1 MTDSSNSPGRT
12 DGSDP
17 TPSAEGIDHALL
29 ADRAATP
36 SSERQAAAAVASVVD
51 IDDDEDPI
59 IRDRTEDLSSA
70 VQAKGRKPFRFTVK
84 LLIFSTVAYYFIL
97 PLLPSFRDA
106 LRDLQRVQPVLL
118 VVGLA
123 LEIIA
128 LWCYAPLMQAALGD
142 AGQALSRWRLFR
154 IQMST
159 RALSSIVPGGSAA
172 SSALGYR
179 LMTLSGVS
187 GPDAGFALATVGLGS
202 AVVLNLILWCGL
214 IFSIPYRGVNALY
227 GSAALAGVLVM
238 GLAASLVFGLME
250 GQGRSE
256 RVIRW
261 IARKLRF
268 DEDKAATVLHRVAER
283 LEQLLSDRQLLAR
296 VAFWAALNWLFD
308 MAALWIFLRA
318 FGVTLALDA
327 LIVSFGIAN
336 VLAAIPITPGG
347 LGYVDASYIGM
358 LVGFGAP
365 RRPATL
371 GVAAYRFAQFFFP
384 ILLGGLLYL
393 SLRVGPWS
401 IERRDRLVRL
411 RDLAEE
417 ETRRGESKIDF
428 QLRFPTRD
436 DTGELIRRPPSTRE
450 RIQDQQERYR
460 RWRRDRNRD
469 GDE

>member
-1 MTDSSNSPGRT
+1 MTDPTTSAS
-12 DGSDP
+12 GSD
-17 TPSAEGIDHALL
+17 
-29 ADRAATP
+29 
-36 SSERQAAAAVASVVD
+36 AVPD
-51 IDDDEDPI
+51 EPDDGADEDGVLRVEPEDYERPI
-59 IRDRTEDLSSA
+59 IDVPTRR
-70 VQAKGRKPFRFTVK
+70 PFRFTLK
-84 LLIFSTVAYYFIL
+84 LLVFLTVIYYFVV
-97 PLLPSFRDA
+97 PLIPDFRNA
-106 LRDLQRVQPVLL
+106 LEDLRRVEPFLL
-118 VVGLA
+118 VLGLMLELLA
-123 LEIIA
+123 LY
-128 LWCYAPLMQAALGD
+128 CYAPLMKAALGD
-142 AGQALSRWRLFR
+142 AGHDLSRWRLFR

-214 IFSIPYRGVNALY
+214 VVSILIRGVNPIYA
-227 GSAALAGVLVM
+227 SAALAGIIVM
-238 GLAASLVFGLME
+238 GIAATLVFGLME

-261 IARKLRF
+261 IARKFHF
-268 DEDKAATVLHRVAER
+268 DDDKAAAVLHRVAER
-283 LEQLLSDRQLLAR
+283 LDQLISDKQLLGR
-296 VAFWAALNWLFD
+296 VAFWAALNWLLD
-308 MAALWIFLRA
+308 AAALWVFLRA
-318 FGVTLALDA
+318 FNTTMPIDA

-347 LGYVDASYIGM
+347 LGYVDASYVAL
-358 LVGFGAP
+358 LVGFGAS
-365 RRPATL
+365 RSRATL

-384 ILLGGLLYL
+384 ILLGGVLYL

-401 IERRDRLVRL
+401 IERRDRLIRL

-436 DTGELIRRPPSTRE
+436 DTGELIRRPPSTRQ
-450 RIQDQQERYR
+450 RIEHQQERFR
-460 RWRRDRNRD
+460 RWRRDRKS
-469 GDE
+469 

>member
-1 MTDSSNSPGRT
+1 MTDPTTSAS
-12 DGSDP
+12 GSD
-17 TPSAEGIDHALL
+17 
-29 ADRAATP
+29 
-36 SSERQAAAAVASVVD
+36 AVPD
-51 IDDDEDPI
+51 EPDDGADEDGVLRVEPEDYERPI
-59 IRDRTEDLSSA
+59 IDVPTRR
-70 VQAKGRKPFRFTVK
+70 PFRFTLK
-84 LLIFSTVAYYFIL
+84 LLVFLTVIYYFVV
-97 PLLPSFRDA
+97 PLIPDFRNA
-106 LRDLQRVQPVLL
+106 LEDLRRVEPFLL
-118 VVGLA
+118 VLGLMLELLA
-123 LEIIA
+123 LY
-128 LWCYAPLMQAALGD
+128 CYAPLMKAALGD
-142 AGQALSRWRLFR
+142 AGHDLSRWRLFR

-214 IFSIPYRGVNALY
+214 VVSILIRGVNPIYA
-227 GSAALAGVLVM
+227 SAALAGIIVM
-238 GLAASLVFGLME
+238 GIAATLVFGLME

-261 IARKLRF
+261 IARKFHF
-268 DEDKAATVLHRVAER
+268 DDDKAAAVLHRVAER
-283 LEQLLSDRQLLAR
+283 LEQLISDKQLLGR
-296 VAFWAALNWLFD
+296 VAFWAALNWLLD
-308 MAALWIFLRA
+308 AAALWVFLRA
-318 FGVTLALDA
+318 FNTTMPIDA

-347 LGYVDASYIGM
+347 LGYVDASYVAL
-358 LVGFGAP
+358 LVGFGAS
-365 RRPATL
+365 RSRATL

-384 ILLGGLLYL
+384 ILLGGVLYL

-401 IERRDRLVRL
+401 IERRDRLMRL

-436 DTGELIRRPPSTRE
+436 DTGELIRRPPSTRQ
-450 RIQDQQERYR
+450 RIEHQQERFR
-460 RWRRDRNRD
+460 RWRRDRKS
-469 GDE
+469 

>member
-1 MTDSSNSPGRT
+1 MTDPTTSAS
-12 DGSDP
+12 GSDAVP
-17 TPSAEGIDHALL
+17 DEPDDGAYEDGVLRVEPEDY
-29 ADRAATP
+29 
-36 SSERQAAAAVASVVD
+36 ER
-51 IDDDEDPI
+51 PI
-59 IRDRTEDLSSA
+59 IDVPTRR
-70 VQAKGRKPFRFTVK
+70 PFRFTLK
-84 LLIFSTVAYYFIL
+84 LLVFLTVIYYFVV
-97 PLLPSFRDA
+97 PLIPDFRNA
-106 LRDLQRVQPVLL
+106 LEDLRRVEPFLL
-118 VVGLA
+118 VLGLMLELLA
-123 LEIIA
+123 LY
-128 LWCYAPLMQAALGD
+128 CYAPLMKAALGD
-142 AGQALSRWRLFR
+142 AGHDLSRWRLFR

-214 IFSIPYRGVNALY
+214 VVSILIRGVNPIYA
-227 GSAALAGVLVM
+227 SAALAGIIVM
-238 GLAASLVFGLME
+238 GIAATLVFGLME

-261 IARKLRF
+261 IARKFHF
-268 DEDKAATVLHRVAER
+268 DDDKAAAVLHRVAER
-283 LEQLLSDRQLLAR
+283 LEQLISDKQLLGR
-296 VAFWAALNWLFD
+296 VAFWAALNWLLD
-308 MAALWIFLRA
+308 AAALWVFLRA
-318 FGVTLALDA
+318 FNTTMPIDA

-347 LGYVDASYIGM
+347 LGYVDASYVAL
-358 LVGFGAP
+358 LVGFGAS
-365 RRPATL
+365 RSRATL

-384 ILLGGLLYL
+384 ILLGGVLYL

-401 IERRDRLVRL
+401 IERRDRLMRL

-436 DTGELIRRPPSTRE
+436 DTGELIRRPPSTRQ
-450 RIQDQQERYR
+450 RIEHQQERFR
-460 RWRRDRNRD
+460 RWRRDRKS
-469 GDE
+469 